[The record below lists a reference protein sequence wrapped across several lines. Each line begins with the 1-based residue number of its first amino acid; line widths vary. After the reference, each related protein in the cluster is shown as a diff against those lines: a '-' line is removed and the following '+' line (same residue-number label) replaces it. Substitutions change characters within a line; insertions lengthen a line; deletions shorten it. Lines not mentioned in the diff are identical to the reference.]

1 MKYLIRFTQ
10 LHESFRLAEIQALA
24 TLANVDL
31 KVLHYDAEVSER
43 HCDHDP
49 SPCTIG
55 WPTNKLMAY
64 LVSFLHR

>member
-24 TLANVDL
+24 TLANADL
-31 KVLHYDAEVSER
+31 KVLHYDAEVSEG

-49 SPCTIG
+49 SIPLHG
-55 WPTNKLMAY
+55 WLA
-64 LVSFLHR
+64 H